1 MNSERKKELKE
12 DSSLDVERINK
23 LPYEEYMDV
32 MGTLTEAQV
41 NEYLSALPI
50 NESKEPV
57 QAVKVNYTFE
67 EELEQGAVIASD
79 YIKNKMRE
87 LGQ

>member
-1 MNSERKKELKE
+1 MAYIKE
-12 DSSLDVERINK
+12 DGSLDVERINK
-23 LPYEEYMDV
+23 LPYEMYMEV

-41 NEYLSALPI
+41 NEYLSSLPI

-57 QAVKVNYTFE
+57 QAVKVNYTLE
-67 EELEQGAVIASD
+67 DELEQGAVIASD

-87 LGQ
+87 LSK

>member
-1 MNSERKKELKE
+1 MALLKE
-12 DSSLDVERINK
+12 DGTLDVERINK
-23 LPYEEYMDV
+23 LPYEEYMEV

-50 NESKEPV
+50 NEAKEPV
-57 QAVKVNYTFE
+57 RAEKTNYTLE
-67 EELEQGAVIASD
+67 DELEQGAVIASD

-87 LGQ
+87 LNK

>member
-1 MNSERKKELKE
+1 MAYIKE
-12 DSSLDVERINK
+12 DGSLDEERINK
-23 LPYEEYMDV
+23 LPYEMYMEV

-41 NEYLSALPI
+41 NEYLSSLPI

-57 QAVKVNYTFE
+57 QAVKVNYTLE
-67 EELEQGAVIASD
+67 DELEQGAVIASD

-87 LGQ
+87 LSK